1 MGIRVK
7 ARYEEEV
14 EIEARPAEEIAKEI
28 KVKNS
33 MPSFKVGQ

>member
-14 EIEARPAEEIAKEI
+14 EIEARPAEERGEKLR
-28 KVKNS
+28 KYL
-33 MPSFKVGQ
+33 